1 MVTRRWV
8 LCVNSCRQLLTRS
21 SWKRGKAA
29 TDTPRASWQFWDG
42 HKLSLSF
49 GIHCLTTFV
58 HPAPFQFLRLAW
70 RHIFS
75 ARHLTHVIYTDET
88 ICLRISPL
96 LVGVI
101 ILTLNILLLLLLR
114 LCWHASVSTNVFVFI
129 KQFKLEMLKLVYNT
143 ILKILFSSWFFT
155 DCQSTPSRINKK
167 RCTNFDLNYYLFSCG
182 HSHISLISICIVI
195 DISRYLTINLINW
208 HFFHLIYAYRQ

>member
-58 HPAPFQFLRLAW
+58 HPAPFQFLSLAW

-101 ILTLNILLLLLLR
+101 MLTLNILLLLLL
-114 LCWHASVSTNVFVFI
+114 LQAGGYFTPNSNVS
-129 KQFKLEMLKLVYNT
+129 
-143 ILKILFSSWFFT
+143 
-155 DCQSTPSRINKK
+155 CPA
-167 RCTNFDLNYYLFSCG
+167 
-182 HSHISLISICIVI
+182 
-195 DISRYLTINLINW
+195 SRYVCCANNNTSYQNNFILIIVVINLCENHQW
-208 HFFHLIYAYRQ
+208 AFLHSRMFKKQKNNVQSQDLVGCYFFIQ